1 MKILLLTYE
10 LPPVGGGGGRI
21 AQDIAEKL
29 AQRGHEIVIITSHL
43 KGLPKE
49 EILDGGIKVIRV
61 PSLRKEAFRAG
72 FLTMSAYILSA
83 FWAGSRLINIW
94 RPDAI
99 HVHFA
104 VPTGVLAWALSKL
117 NKIPYLLT
125 AHLGDVPGG
134 APEKTGKW
142 FKWVFPFTKA
152 IWRDAAKVVA
162 VSEFTRHL
170 ALKHYPV
177 EIEVIHNGVDIK
189 ALNPGEIKIQSPP
202 RITFAGRLMKQKNPI
217 QIINT
222 LAKLKDLEWD
232 YVLLGDGPLR
242 AEVEEEI
249 AKYNLQDRFTLLGWV
264 TPEDVIDWFGKSDIL
279 FMPSLTEGLPVVG
292 VQALAMGLAMVV
304 SNIGGFVDLV
314 DEGKNGFLIDDK
326 DKYEEVLREL
336 INNPEKLLSF
346 KEASRK
352 KAEEFSLEKIVTL
365 YEEDL
370 KEIASSTGFCG

>member
-49 EILDGGIKVIRV
+49 EILDGGIKIIRV

-72 FLTMSAYILSA
+72 FLTMGAYILSA
-83 FWAGSRLINIW
+83 FWAGSRLISIW